1 MTDLNELAEMLW
13 RAQETTTACEPVI
26 VRAPDLTVEQAY
38 EVQRINLER
47 HDSSLVGRKI
57 GLTSAALQT
66 MLGIT
71 EPDFGGLLA
80 TMQVPAGGVIDT
92 SGMLQPRAE
101 AEIAFVLAD
110 DLDAEHIT
118 TADVI
123 SATSYIL
130 PAIEVIDSR
139 VADWKISYRDTIADN
154 ASSGMFVLGSEP
166 VSLIDNELELAG
178 MVLRKNNRVVSTGA
192 GIACMDHPV
201 NAVTWLANT
210 LAGLG
215 TPLRAGD
222 IVLSGALG
230 PVTPVVSGD
239 VLDAQ
244 ISRVGRVRVRF
255 A

>member
-1 MTDLNELAEMLW
+1 
-13 RAQETTTACEPVI
+13 
-26 VRAPDLTVEQAY
+26 
-38 EVQRINLER
+38 
-47 HDSSLVGRKI
+47 
-57 GLTSAALQT
+57 
-66 MLGIT
+66 
-71 EPDFGGLLA
+71 
-80 TMQVPAGGVIDT
+80 
-92 SGMLQPRAE
+92 
-101 AEIAFVLAD
+101 
-110 DLDAEHIT
+110 
-118 TADVI
+118 VI